1 MVTLT
6 YRQRNI
12 IAYLAQSSSYLTIK
26 SIAGHFDVSERTIR
40 YDLDLIQSYLK
51 EKNLIK
57 KPKLGVKLD
66 CSTEENELLMRMIQS
81 IDCKVLS
88 PEERVYLIT
97 INLLCSVQGITIEG
111 FAEKLFVNKNTI
123 LADLNIAEDKVKTF
137 GLHMNKR
144 SRFGIKLEGEE
155 EFVRN
160 FFVHSYYEGLKNAL
174 ITNGDLKKLLECDW
188 DRIANAIK
196 FMEEKLDIRYSDT
209 SGKELEMCI
218 GYIIMRAQH
227 NRHIDYNDEILNK
240 YRAYKEYGLL
250 LNNRYLDKV
259 ALNESDICYILKL
272 FMGAKIV
279 YSINIGDDLEE
290 SSEAKILSKQIV
302 QDAEEYLGLDF
313 SNDFTFING
322 LAIHLKV
329 AVHRIRNGL
338 FIENP
343 LTEQIKYRITFIYEM
358 TKKIL
363 SKHSK
368 MLHITFP
375 EEEVA
380 FIAMH
385 IGAAFEKSTQSG
397 FMPKVLVICGSGY
410 ATAGMLSARLNIML
424 PELRLIGPANIH
436 EAANIANEAD
446 IDFVIS
452 TVDFNMEGRTVI
464 KVNPLLDV
472 EDLENIKKNIY
483 IHTYSKQSKYLAN
496 RYKDHSIN
504 GNAIQDIIPIENTR
518 FNVETTDW
526 RQAIKI
532 AAEPLTKR
540 KYITLEYVSAII
552 KAVEELGPY
561 MAFIPGIA
569 MAHASPEAGVN
580 QECISMINLK
590 KEIELGDTHK
600 AKVKTIVVFA
610 ARESSTNV
618 LTSLVNIL
626 EKDDNIEKFKKAV
639 SYEEI
644 RLLKQTRDLQ
654 GA

>member
-12 IAYLAQSSSYLTIK
+12 IVYLAQSNSYLTIK
-26 SIAGHFDVSERTIR
+26 NIADHFDVSERTIR
-40 YDLDLIQSYLK
+40 YELDVVENYLK

-66 CSTEENELLMRMIQS
+66 CSAEEKELLMRMIQS
-81 IDCKVLS
+81 FDCKVLS
-88 PEERVYLIT
+88 PEERVYLIM
-97 INLLCSVQGITIEG
+97 IYLICSDQGITIEG
-111 FAEKLFVNKNTI
+111 FTEKLYVNKNTI
-123 LADLNIAEDKVKTF
+123 LADLNTAEDKVKAF
-137 GLHMNKR
+137 GLCMNKK
-144 SRFGIKLEGEE
+144 SRFGIMLEGEE
-155 EFVRN
+155 ECIRN
-160 FFVHSYYEGLKNAL
+160 FFVYSHYEGLKNAL
-174 ITNGDLKKLLECDW
+174 ITNDDLKKLLECDW
-188 DRIANAIK
+188 DSIANAIK
-196 FMEEKLDIRYSDT
+196 LMEENLDIRYSDT
-209 SGKELEMCI
+209 SSQELEMCI
-218 GYIIMRAQH
+218 GYIIMRSQH
-227 NRHIDYNDEILNK
+227 NRHIDYSDEILNK
-240 YRAYKEYGLL
+240 YRKQKEFGLL
-250 LNNRYLDKV
+250 LNNKYLDKTT
-259 ALNESDICYILKL
+259 LNESDICYILKL

-279 YSINIGDDLEE
+279 YSIDIGDNMEE
-290 SSEAKILSKQIV
+290 SSEAKILSKQII

-313 SNDFTFING
+313 SNDFAFING

-363 SKHSK
+363 AKHSK
-368 MLHITFP
+368 MIHITFP

-410 ATAGMLSARLNIML
+410 ATAGILSTRLNIML

-436 EAANIANEAD
+436 EAVKIAKDAN

-452 TVDFNMEGRTVI
+452 TVDFYMEGYTVI

-504 GNAIQDIIPIENTR
+504 GNSIQDIIPIEHTR
-518 FNVETTDW
+518 FNVETNDW

-532 AAEPLTKR
+532 ASEPLAKR
-540 KYITLEYVSAII
+540 KYITLEYVSAMI

-590 KEIELGDTHK
+590 KEIELGDIHK

-644 RLLKQTRDLQ
+644 KLLDQTRDLQ